1 MSATQ
6 VDNEPVTPGDDAGGP
21 AEEAG
26 RRRPAWW
33 THAYW
38 TRRRVLTLVA
48 PAVLYLA
55 VRELGL
61 LVLEWMAA
69 RNRVAVS
76 STLTSWDGLWY
87 LGIAAG
93 GYDGVSPRL
102 VDAFGHRSAETPL
115 AFFPG
120 YPALVRMASALPGL
134 GLVSG
139 AFAVSVVAGVAAA
152 YGLTRLGELAGG
164 GRRAGLVLVVLFA
177 ASPMAIVLSMAYS
190 EALFCAFAVWGL
202 VATLE
207 RRWLLAGVCCAF
219 AGLVRPTAGAL
230 VVAVGLAAL
239 VAVIRRRDGWRPWV
253 AGLLAPA
260 GLVGYLAWV
269 GWRTGHWN
277 GYFGLQERGWASRF
291 DGGAATWKFGL
302 DALASAR
309 SVLEVATVGFLV
321 AAVVLVL
328 VGFRMRLPWPVLVFS
343 ICALLMVIGSNGLM
357 NSKARLLVPAFTLM
371 LPIAIGLARRRT
383 STVVAVCTAVA
394 VFSAWFG
401 AYSITSWGYAI

>member
-6 VDNEPVTPGDDAGGP
+6 VDNEPVTPASAAGG
-21 AEEAG
+21 AAAD
-26 RRRPAWW
+26 RRGPAWL
-33 THAYW
+33 TRGYW
-38 TRRRVLTLVA
+38 TRRRVAALLA

-61 LVLEWMAA
+61 LVLEWMAV
-69 RNRVAVS
+69 RNRVSVNSA
-76 STLTSWDGLWY
+76 LTSWDGLWY

-120 YPALVRMASALPGL
+120 YPALVRVAAALPGV
-134 GLVSG
+134 GLVTG
-139 AFAVSVVAGVAAA
+139 AFAVSVAAGVAAA
-152 YGLTRLGELAGG
+152 YGLTRLGELVGG
-164 GRRAGLVLVVLFA
+164 SRRVGLVLVALFA
-177 ASPMAIVLSMAYS
+177 ASPMAVVLSMAYS

-207 RRWLLAGVCCAF
+207 RRWLLAGACCAC

-239 VAVIRRRDGWRPWV
+239 VAVVRRRDGWRPWV
-253 AGLLAPA
+253 AGLLAPS

-269 GWRTGHWN
+269 GVRTGRWD
-277 GYFGLQERGWASRF
+277 GYFALQERGWASRF

-309 SVLEVATVGFLV
+309 SVLEVATVGFLL
-321 AAVVLVL
+321 AAVALVV
-328 VGFRMRLPWPVLVFS
+328 VGIRMRLPWPVLVFS
-343 ICALLMVIGSNGLM
+343 VCALVMVVGSNGLM
-357 NSKARLLVPAFTLM
+357 NSKARLLVPAFTLL

-383 STVVAVCTAVA
+383 GTVVAVGAAVA